1 MLLSTGIWK
10 KPKRSSTPMTEVDDL
25 FEEIKAELIGMIHQD
40 ADCGAQAVDFL
51 MISKYFERIVTTR
64 STSPNGWC
72 SP

>member
-1 MLLSTGIWK
+1 MSTGIGGK
-10 KPKRSSTPMTEVDDL
+10 AQQVIDTDDEVDHL

-51 MISKYFERIVTTR
+51 MISSIWSGLATTR
-64 STSPNGWC
+64 STLPNGWC